1 MASSLSQTSISTEPT
16 ARANLDAVYE
26 SQNEAHKQKKVMAE
40 EALLTVV
47 LAITTALYT
56 NRNTVP
62 ERVFDHA
69 MANGKRL
76 IRYSVER
83 PLVKYAIFQPS
94 TLGWQHF
101 HAYILRLSTEQPWA
115 STR

>member
-1 MASSLSQTSISTEPT
+1 MASSLSQTSVSTESGSRT
-16 ARANLDAVYE
+16 NLDAVYE

-47 LAITTALYT
+47 LAITTSLYI

-83 PLVKYAIFQPS
+83 PLVKYAIFRPS
-94 TLGWQHF
+94 TLKM
-101 HAYILRLSTEQPWA
+101 AAILTPIY
-115 STR
+115 

>member
-1 MASSLSQTSISTEPT
+1 MASSSSQTPVSTEPG
-16 ARANLDAVYE
+16 AKNNLDAVYE

-47 LAITTALYT
+47 LAITTSLYS

-83 PLVKYAIFQPS
+83 PLVKYVIFQSS
-94 TLGWQHF
+94 TLRWQHIN
-101 HAYILRLSTEQPWA
+101 AYLLRLLIGQPWA
-115 STR
+115 LTR

>member
-1 MASSLSQTSISTEPT
+1 MASSLSQSQVSTDPG
-16 ARANLDAVYE
+16 AKKNLDNVYE
-26 SQNEAHKQKKVMAE
+26 SQNEAHKQKKVMGE

-47 LAITTALYT
+47 LAITTSLYT

-69 MANGKRL
+69 MSMGKKL

-83 PLVKYAIFQPS
+83 PLVKYVISQSS
-94 TLGWQHF
+94 TLRWQHF
-101 HAYILRLSTEQPWA
+101 KAYY
-115 STR
+115 

>member
-1 MASSLSQTSISTEPT
+1 MASALSQSPVSTEPG
-16 ARANLDAVYE
+16 ARKNLDAVYE
-26 SQNEAHKQKKVMAE
+26 SQDEAHKKKEVMGE

-47 LAITTALYT
+47 LAITTSLYT

-62 ERVFDHA
+62 EQVFDHA

-83 PLVKYAIFQPS
+83 PLVKYVISRFS
-94 TLGWQHF
+94 T
-101 HAYILRLSTEQPWA
+101 
-115 STR
+115 

>member
-1 MASSLSQTSISTEPT
+1 MTSSLSQNPVSNEPS
-16 ARANLDAVYE
+16 ARKKLDAVYE
-26 SQNEAHKQKKVMAE
+26 SQDEAHKQKKAMGE

-47 LAITTALYT
+47 LGITTSLYM

-83 PLVKYAIFQPS
+83 PLVKYAISQPS
-94 TLGWQHF
+94 TSRW
-101 HAYILRLSTEQPWA
+101 
-115 STR
+115 